1 MEVVWSCQW
10 LGPCRKISTAS
21 ANLGRPRANLPT
33 VRAMLAG
40 LPTDLQIDLGT
51 DGCNVGTLGPVN
63 EAAATSLKIC
73 SGTMSFS
80 AADSSGMP
88 ARFEALARNQRCLNR
103 DAH

>member
-1 MEVVWSCQW
+1 MCGLVNGLAPAE
-10 LGPCRKISTAS
+10 KISTAS

-63 EAAATSLKIC
+63 EAAATNLKIC
-73 SGTMSFS
+73 SGSNEFFQQLTR
-80 AADSSGMP
+80 AA
-88 ARFEALARNQRCLNR
+88 
-103 DAH
+103 